1 MTDPNFDARKI
12 ETIAFVAALQQE
24 EILNAFEAIIQVYQ
38 SAKKSETAVAFH
50 PVAELE
56 STQYSRTVYAGM
68 TIEDLVQEKDWQP
81 QFVEN
86 KTQSLP
92 KLKLN
97 KPLRLPFSNQKKNK
111 K

>member
-24 EILNAFEAIIQVYQ
+24 EILKAFEAIIQFH
-38 SAKKSETAVAFH
+38 KSVEKNRNTSVAHAISEFET
-50 PVAELE
+50 
-56 STQYSRTVYAGM
+56 SDYSRPVYVGM

-81 QFVEN
+81 HFVEN
-86 KTQSLP
+86 ETQSLP
-92 KLKLN
+92 KLELN
-97 KPLRLPFSNQKKNK
+97 KPLRLSFSNQKKNK

>member
-24 EILNAFEAIIQVYQ
+24 EILKAFEAIIQVYQ
-38 SAKKSETAVAFH
+38 SAKKSENAVSFH
-50 PVAELE
+50 AISELE
-56 STQYSRTVYAGM
+56 TSDYSRPVYVGM

-81 QFVEN
+81 HFVEN
-86 KTQSLP
+86 ETQSLP
-92 KLKLN
+92 KLELN
-97 KPLRLPFSNQKKNK
+97 KPLRLSFSNQKKNK